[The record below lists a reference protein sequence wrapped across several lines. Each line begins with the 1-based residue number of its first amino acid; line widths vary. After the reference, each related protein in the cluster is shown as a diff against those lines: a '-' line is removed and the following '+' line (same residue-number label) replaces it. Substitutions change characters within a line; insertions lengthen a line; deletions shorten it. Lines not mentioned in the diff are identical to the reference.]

1 MQHKGAV
8 QRHKNNQKLNR
19 KAQMLRQAN
28 EMWTDDRYGLEPSKS
43 VEKNS

>member
-8 QRHKNNQKLNR
+8 QRHKISQKLNQ
-19 KAQMLRQAN
+19 KAQMPHQAN
-28 EMWTDDRYGLEPSKS
+28 EMWTDDRYGLETSKS